1 MHIFLL
7 DFLMKFIVIGE
18 AGTGKSCLLHH
29 FIQNTFKE
37 HSQHTIGVEFSS
49 RTVMIGEKR
58 IKLQLW
64 DTAGQERFRSVT
76 RSYYRGA
83 AGALLV
89 YDITNRASFLTLPKW
104 LADAR
109 ALASPQL
116 VTVLVGTKTDRDDER
131 QVEWN
136 EANAWAN
143 DNDIHYLETSS
154 LTDFQTELPFLLL
167 ARSIL
172 LAIESGAL
180 DPERPGSGVSYGDRL
195 LRRVRSGSG
204 WGVRIGAGD
213 DRGSNLTEML
223 RSRSG
228 GRVRALKPKCCNS

>member
-1 MHIFLL
+1 
-7 DFLMKFIVIGE
+7 
-18 AGTGKSCLLHH
+18 
-29 FIQNTFKE
+29 
-37 HSQHTIGVEFSS
+37 
-49 RTVMIGEKR
+49 
-58 IKLQLW
+58 
-64 DTAGQERFRSVT
+64 
-76 RSYYRGA
+76 
-83 AGALLV
+83 
-89 YDITNRASFLTLPKW
+89 LPKW

-116 VTVLVGTKTDRDDER
+116 VTVLVGTKTDREDER

-213 DRGSNLTEML
+213 DRGSHLTEML
-223 RSRSG
+223 KSRSG